1 MRQENK
7 VIGRLGSYEVILNA
21 RSDEM
26 LSLKALD
33 KSNVNGVSDDVHLR
47 AVENLRSIWPS
58 HHLSEGAQKSNRLS
72 EKGLVEYLKPSGYYT
87 DKETGKSYKVR
98 FTIKRIKNEDALR
111 LYSIE
116 LAPLTGLADVIFD
129 IVQSGGTLR
138 ANGLVVLEEVFG
150 ISARLVANNVS
161 LKTHAAEI
169 LPLIDGMKAFI

>member
-58 HHLSEGAQKSNRLS
+58 HHLSEGAQKSNRLN

-116 LAPLTGLADVIFD
+116 LAPLK
-129 IVQSGGTLR
+129 R
-138 ANGLVVLEEVFG
+138 
-150 ISARLVANNVS
+150 
-161 LKTHAAEI
+161 K
-169 LPLIDGMKAFI
+169 